1 VTSQQDFEQ
10 LSRDL
15 IDAIY
20 LRMDGRYHRLDDRF
34 KFLAYLPTH
43 EVREFSDEIPALNS
57 RIKKSPAAE
66 PDKVYEMAFIALSDK
81 LAVYRIVAAV
91 ALMKRAAREDRYR

>member
-1 VTSQQDFEQ
+1 MTSQRDFEQ

-20 LRMDGRYHRLDDRF
+20 LRMAGRYHRLEERF
-34 KFLAYLPTH
+34 KFLAFLPTC
-43 EVREFSDEIPALNS
+43 EVREFSDEIPALRS
-57 RIKKSPAAE
+57 RIKKSPSSE
-66 PDKVYEMAFIALSDK
+66 PDKLYEMAFTALQDK
-81 LAVYRIVAAV
+81 LSVYRIVAAV